1 MLVLE
6 DKRKLHIGEFNAI
19 VFFFIFVFIRE
30 NKTMGLKFTDFMGII
45 PAAVGRKG
53 IKGLSPLG
61 LLLSGDD
68 DKNEKVVPAP
78 KTAED
83 ERMAGTKGLGVSTTT
98 TTNTGGLKKGGKV
111 AKAKAKKRKG
121 FNGKGGGA
129 ALRGF

>member
-19 VFFFIFVFIRE
+19 VFFIIFVFIRE

-45 PAAVGRKG
+45 PAVVGRKG

-83 ERMAGTKGLGVSTTT
+83 ERMTGTKGLGVGTTT